1 MSLNK
6 MCGFNFGFCVIFNV
20 AMKIFLI
27 VNAAM
32 KIPEWR
38 WDCVVLDKII
48 LKRLLN
54 LIFSFEC
61 ESFMFQHS
69 TV

>member
-20 AMKIFLI
+20 AMKIFVI

-32 KIPEWR
+32 KIPE
-38 WDCVVLDKII
+38 DEIV
-48 LKRLLN
+48 
-54 LIFSFEC
+54 
-61 ESFMFQHS
+61 
-69 TV
+69 